1 MKTIQ
6 VTANQLAEKLGVDYA
21 TANAII
27 KLMIAKGVGREA
39 GEAEK
44 TEKQRGKAAKLYE
57 LQVKFEISLE

>member
-1 MKTIQ
+1 
-6 VTANQLAEKLGVDYA
+6 
-21 TANAII
+21 
-27 KLMIAKGVGREA
+27 MIAKGVGREA